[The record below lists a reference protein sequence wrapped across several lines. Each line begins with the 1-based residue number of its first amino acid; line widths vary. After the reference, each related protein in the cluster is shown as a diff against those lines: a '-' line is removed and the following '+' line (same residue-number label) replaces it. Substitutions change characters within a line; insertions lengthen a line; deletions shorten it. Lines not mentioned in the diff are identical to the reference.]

1 MDITLFYGAACEELA
16 QQTAFFR
23 FQDDDLNTIKWFGSD
38 GVEIEAPFTSAE
50 IEAKA
55 QELLDAYTVAEYQR
69 SRAEAYPTI
78 QEQLDMQYW
87 DSINGTTVWAD
98 TIAQIKADFPKP
110 E

>member
-1 MDITLFYGAACEELA
+1 MLYFIPHNPTPENEFSQYVLIKELPTVGGILGLIEVEGEIDPNWEKLNCVFY
-16 QQTAFFR
+16 
-23 FQDDDLNTIKWFGSD
+23 KD
-38 GVEIEAPFTSAE
+38 GVISYEPLSDYAAE
-50 IEAKA
+50 
-55 QELLDAYTVAEYQR
+55 
-69 SRAEAYPTI
+69 RAAAYPTI